1 MRRYVY
7 DHPGVVITLVYFY
20 LSIVGLIYQYS
31 HLKGFG
37 VSVFDF
43 SATQDYLIA
52 FLKALPLLL
61 GLLFIHLLILIKDVI
76 FNQKHAPGET
86 FRERCHAV
94 LLASRNL
101 ELALL
106 LLSLPVFAWLAG
118 DIQGDN
124 IEGHDLVEIDES
136 TAKELGIGRP
146 LYLFDTTQGY
156 MFLADESS
164 RVVVRRDVLGAVK
177 VSGFNKTTQP
187 NAEVSAD

>member
-1 MRRYVY
+1 M
-7 DHPGVVITLVYFY
+7 VITLVYFY
-20 LSIVGLIYQYS
+20 LSIVGLIYQYF
-31 HLKGFG
+31 HLKEFG

-52 FLKALPLLL
+52 FLKALPFLLW
-61 GLLFIHLLILIKDVI
+61 LLFIHFLIVIKDVT
-76 FNQKHAPGET
+76 FNQKRAAGDT
-86 FRERCHAV
+86 FRERCHTL

-124 IEGHDLVEIDES
+124 IKGHDLIEIDES
-136 TAKELGIGRP
+136 TAKELGVGRS
-146 LYLFDTTQGY
+146 LYLFDTTQDY

-177 VSGFNKTTQP
+177 VRGFNKTTQP
-187 NAEVSAD
+187 NAKASAD

>member
-1 MRRYVY
+1 
-7 DHPGVVITLVYFY
+7 VVITLVYFY
-20 LSIVGLIYQYS
+20 LSIVGLIYQYF

-52 FLKALPLLL
+52 FLKALPFLL
-61 GLLFIHLLILIKDVI
+61 GLLFIHFLFLIKDVI
-76 FNQKHAPGET
+76 FNQKHASGET

-101 ELALL
+101 EFALL
-106 LLSLPVFAWLAG
+106 LLSLPVSAWLAG
-118 DIQGDN
+118 DIRGDN
-124 IEGHDLVEIDES
+124 INGHDLVKIDES
-136 TAKELGIGRP
+136 TAKELSIGRSF
-146 LYLFDTTQGY
+146 YLFDTTQGY

-177 VSGFNKTTQP
+177 VSGSNKTMLP
-187 NAEVSAD
+187 IAEASAD

>member
-1 MRRYVY
+1 LRKYVH

-20 LSIVGLIYQYS
+20 LSIVGLIYQYF

-43 SATQDYLIA
+43 SVTQDYLIA
-52 FLKALPLLL
+52 FLKALPFLL
-61 GLLFIHLLILIKDVI
+61 GLLFIHFLILIKDVI

-94 LLASRNL
+94 LIASRKL

-118 DIQGDN
+118 DIQGDG
-124 IEGHDLVEIDES
+124 IEGHDLVDIEES
-136 TAKELGIGRP
+136 TAKKLGVEGP

-156 MFLADESS
+156 LFLADENS
-164 RVVVRRDVLGAVK
+164 RIVVKRDDVGALK
-177 VSGFNKTTQP
+177 VSGFNKTIQP
-187 NAEVSAD
+187 TAEASAD